1 MAEEWLDPLEVEPP
15 RNVLV
20 EVAGIPAA
28 GLHVGKGKDKQYV
41 TYPEWRA
48 AAFMGDDGEWY
59 LPEVSAMKWTLH
71 GAVFFNEV
79 YRWRDLTP
87 CKDCHFE

>member
-1 MAEEWLDPLEVEPP
+1 
-15 RNVLV
+15 
-20 EVAGIPAA
+20 
-28 GLHVGKGKDKQYV
+28 
-41 TYPEWRA
+41 
-48 AAFMGDDGEWY
+48 MGDDGEWY
-59 LPEVSAMKWTLH
+59 LPEVSAMKWTLL